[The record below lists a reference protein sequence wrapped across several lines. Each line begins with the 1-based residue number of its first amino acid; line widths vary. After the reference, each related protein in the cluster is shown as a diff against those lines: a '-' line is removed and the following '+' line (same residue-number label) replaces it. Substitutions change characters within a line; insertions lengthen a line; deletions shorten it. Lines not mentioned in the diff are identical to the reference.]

1 MKPMEGKLV
10 VALEQAVA
18 APLCTS
24 RLADAGARV
33 IKIERQKTGDFARHY
48 DEVVKGQSAYFVW
61 LNRGKQ
67 SLELDI
73 KNPDDLELLN
83 TILAQADVFI
93 QNLAPGAVDRIGL
106 DSKTLRTRFPQLIIC
121 EISGYGERGPYRD
134 MKAYDLL
141 VQAESGLTSITGAVE
156 APGRVGVSVCDIAAG
171 MNALSGILLALLER
185 EQTGNGQTI
194 KVSLF
199 DGMSDWMT
207 VPLMHYEYGGH
218 APDRVGLNHP
228 TIAPYGVYTSGDGES
243 VLISIQNER
252 EWQLFCNEILE
263 MPELVQNSAYA
274 TNMQRVK
281 NRPALDKLI
290 NDVFIR
296 HDTKELTSK
305 LKNARVAFGML
316 NDVAH
321 LSNHAQIRRKTVLT
335 ESGVVNLV
343 DSPLRMGEQEADFG
357 AVPALGEHN
366 DLIRDEFGGQFT

>member
-1 MKPMEGKLV
+1 MKPLEGKLI

-33 IKIERQKTGDFARHY
+33 IKIERRESGDFARQY

-73 KNPDDLELLN
+73 KDTLDLELLN
-83 TILAQADVFI
+83 NILAEADVFI
-93 QNLAPGAVDRIGL
+93 QNLAPGAVAKLGL
-106 DSKTLRTRFPQLIIC
+106 DSKTLRGKFPRLVIC
-121 EISGYGERGPYRD
+121 EISGYGDSGPYRD

-141 VQAESGLTSITGAVE
+141 VQAESGLASITGAVE
-156 APGRVGVSVCDIAAG
+156 SPGRVGVSVCDIAAG

-185 EQTGNGQTI
+185 EHTGTGQTV

-207 VPLMHYEYGGH
+207 VPLMHYEYGGQ
-218 APDRVGLNHP
+218 APSRVGLNHP
-228 TIAPYGVYTSGDGES
+228 SIAPYGVYTSGQGES

-252 EWQLFCNEILE
+252 EWQLFCSEVLK
-263 MPELVQNSAYA
+263 MPGLAQQPEYA
-274 TNMQRVK
+274 TNTQRVI
-281 NRPALDKLI
+281 NRSGLDELI
-290 NDVFIR
+290 NDEFAR
-296 HDTKELTSK
+296 LGTSELTSV
-305 LKNARVAFGML
+305 LKNASIAFGML

-321 LSNHAQIRRKTVLT
+321 LSEHAQLRRKSVLT
-335 ESGVVNLV
+335 EAGVINLV
-343 DSPLRMGEQEADFG
+343 DSPLRMGDQSDDFG

-366 DLIRDEFGGQFT
+366 DLISEEFSGS